1 MDWKFVAF
9 NVRKIFQ
16 NCVKIDK
23 PPMRNDACRGS
34 IWLIAPAV
42 SGSKLAVGGVDN
54 EGTRIKFRPRLIK
67 FPAIIDPIV

>member
-1 MDWKFVAF
+1 
-9 NVRKIFQ
+9 
-16 NCVKIDK
+16 
-23 PPMRNDACRGS
+23 MRNDACRGS

-54 EGTRIKFRPRLIK
+54 EGIRIKFRPRLIK